1 MLFAAI
7 STVLTKVR
15 AVFLY
20 PERGDTMSV
29 QYDGLDVESIVNDIS
44 RWTEDRARKIDEA
57 GKRIQE
63 EMIPEVSAVT
73 PVRQRGGDGKHMKDA
88 WVRQEITV
96 RGGMSYGMTG
106 NGKVYGVRNKLRPTV
121 EHLLNFGH
129 SLILHDK
136 FIKEVHGS
144 RFVTNISDRRQAE
157 FEREIERIL
166 NGDE

>member
-1 MLFAAI
+1 
-7 STVLTKVR
+7 
-15 AVFLY
+15 
-20 PERGDTMSV
+20 MSV

-44 RWTEDRARKIDEA
+44 RWTAERARKIDEA

-73 PVRQRGGDGKHMKDA
+73 PVRQRGGDGRHMAQA

-106 NGKVYGVRNKLRPTV
+106 NGKVYGVRNSLRPTV
-121 EHLLNFGH
+121 VHLLNSGH

-136 FIKEVHGS
+136 YIKEVHGS

-157 FEREIERIL
+157 FEQEIERIL